1 MRLPHTL
8 SLASSIS
15 KKMIR
20 KPSMRKFL
28 LLAVVALP
36 LFTITFLVSARTDY
50 YLFFKICLVGTSVAG
65 KCEDIDFN
73 DTAWAFADGQCV
85 TDSDF
90 DGPSVPLESVAFGTC
105 FGWTLIN
112 YAEVHGE
119 YHDEGLEGSWFNKIT
134 QTGLIVTS
142 GAGGHHCDGWLDAW
156 QITNLPCPPR
166 PTAFAG
172 GCNGTAD
179 WGTYPSTGCASGFIY
194 TGGIC
199 TRSSSFQ
206 TQCNRFGGYEPDSCS
221 CSGGCEEGFNCSPV
235 LIDTT
240 GNGFRLTNAANG
252 VDFDVSGKGTPE
264 RWAWTEAGSDDAWL
278 ALDHNGNGV
287 IDSGR
292 ELFGNASPQP
302 PPPDGVEMNGFLALA
317 EYDRPE
323 RGGNSD
329 GWIGPRD
336 AIFSSLRLWQDVN
349 HDGIS
354 QPGELR
360 GLPALGVLR
369 LDLDYKESRRVDGN
383 GNQFKYRAKVK
394 DARGAQVGR
403 WAWDVFLLRAGN

>member
-1 MRLPHTL
+1 
-8 SLASSIS
+8 
-15 KKMIR
+15 
-20 KPSMRKFL
+20 
-28 LLAVVALP
+28 
-36 LFTITFLVSARTDY
+36 
-50 YLFFKICLVGTSVAG
+50 
-65 KCEDIDFN
+65 
-73 DTAWAFADGQCV
+73 
-85 TDSDF
+85 
-90 DGPSVPLESVAFGTC
+90 
-105 FGWTLIN
+105 
-112 YAEVHGE
+112 
-119 YHDEGLEGSWFNKIT
+119 
-134 QTGLIVTS
+134 
-142 GAGGHHCDGWLDAW
+142 
-156 QITNLPCPPR
+156 
-166 PTAFAG
+166 
-172 GCNGTAD
+172 
-179 WGTYPSTGCASGFIY
+179 
-194 TGGIC
+194 
-199 TRSSSFQ
+199 
-206 TQCNRFGGYEPDSCS
+206 
-221 CSGGCEEGFNCSPV
+221 
-235 LIDTT
+235 
-240 GNGFRLTNAANG
+240 LTNAANG

-278 ALDHNGNGV
+278 ALDRNGNGV

>member
-8 SLASSIS
+8 GPAKSLS
-15 KKMIR
+15 KRMIC
-20 KPSMRKFL
+20 KPSMRKFV
-28 LLAVVALP
+28 LLASVAVP
-36 LFTITFLVSARTDY
+36 LFSVTFLVSARTDY
-50 YLFFKICLVGTSVAG
+50 YLFFKICLVGTSVTG
-65 KCEDIDFN
+65 KCEDINFN
-73 DTAWAFADGQCV
+73 SRAYAYAEGQCI
-85 TDSDF
+85 SDASF
-90 DGPSVPLESVAFGTC
+90 DGPSVPLHSVALGAC
-105 FGWTLIN
+105 FGWTVIN
-112 YAEVHGE
+112 YAEIHGE

-142 GAGGHHCDGWLDAW
+142 GAGGHHCDGWLDSW
-156 QITNLPCPPR
+156 QINNMPCPQR

-172 GCNGTAD
+172 GCNSDAD

-194 TGGIC
+194 TGDIC
-199 TRSSSFQ
+199 TRSDSFQ
-206 TQCNRFGGYEPDSCS
+206 TQCGRFGGYEADSCS
-221 CSGGCEEGFNCSPV
+221 CAGGCEPGFPCSPV
-235 LIDTT
+235 LIDTA
-240 GNGFRLTNAANG
+240 GDGFRLTNVANG
-252 VDFDVSGKGTPE
+252 VDFDISGKGTPE

-278 ALDHNGNGV
+278 TLDRNGNGV

-317 EYDRPE
+317 EYDKPE

-336 AIFSSLRLWQDVN
+336 SIFSSLQLWQDVN

-360 GLPALGVLR
+360 GLPTLGVLR
-369 LDLDYKESRRVDGN
+369 LDLDYKESRRIDEN

-394 DARGAQVGR
+394 DAHGAQVGR

>member
-1 MRLPHTL
+1 MRLPNIL
-8 SLASSIS
+8 SLASIIS
-15 KKMIR
+15 KKMPR
-20 KPSMRKFL
+20 KPLMRKFL
-28 LLAVVALP
+28 LLAAVALP
-36 LFTITFLVSARTDY
+36 LFTATFLVSARTDY
-50 YLFFKICLVGTSVAG
+50 YLFFKFCLIGSSVTG
-65 KCEDIDFN
+65 KCEDINFN
-73 DTAWAFADGQCV
+73 GVAYAFADGQCI
-85 TDSDF
+85 SDGSF
-90 DGPSVPLESVAFGTC
+90 DGPSVPLESAAFGAC
-105 FGWTLIN
+105 FGWTVLN

-119 YHDEGLEGSWFNKIT
+119 YRDPGLDGSWWNKIS
-134 QTGLIVTS
+134 QTGLVITS
-142 GAGGHHCDGWLDAW
+142 GFGGHHCDGWLDMW
-156 QITNLPCPPR
+156 QVTNLPCPVR

-172 GCNGTAD
+172 GCNGAAD
-179 WGTYPSTGCASGFIY
+179 WGIYPTTGCASGFIY
-194 TGGIC
+194 NGSIC

-206 TQCNRFGGYEPDSCS
+206 NQCARFGDYEPDSCS

-278 ALDHNGNGV
+278 ALDRNGNGV

-336 AIFSSLRLWQDVN
+336 AIFSSLRLWRDAN

-369 LDLDYKESRRVDGN
+369 LDLDYRESRRVDGN

-394 DARGAQVGR
+394 DAHGAQVGR